1 MMNQTNRD
9 FSMFNFQTDLEG
21 IDLKT
26 LTIQEESLTYQSLVK
41 ILDFLRKHPGTYNL
55 LWLTLE
61 PNETFHALDYETGI
75 NVWCDG
81 DALEE
86 DRFLLEIQQH
96 TSIEEAGE
104 LTDPS
109 HYLETLEFALSLY
122 RKRLTELAKE
132 LKLD

>member
-1 MMNQTNRD
+1 
-9 FSMFNFQTDLEG
+9 MFNFQTDLEG
-21 IDLKT
+21 INLNT
-26 LTIQEESLTYQSLVK
+26 LTIQDESLTYQSLVNVMN
-41 ILDFLRKHPGTYNL
+41 FLKEHPGTYNL
-55 LWLTLE
+55 LWITLDH
-61 PNETFHALDYETGI
+61 NEEFHTLDYETGI

-132 LKLD
+132 LKFN

>member
-21 IDLKT
+21 IDLNT

-41 ILDFLRKHPGTYNL
+41 ILNFLKEHPGTYNL
-55 LWLTLE
+55 LWITLE
-61 PNETFHALDYETGI
+61 HNEKFHTLDYETGI

-96 TSIEEAGE
+96 ISIEEAGE
-104 LTDPS
+104 LTDPN
-109 HYLETLEFALSLY
+109 HYLETFEEALSLY
-122 RKRLTELAKE
+122 RERLNELAKK
-132 LKLD
+132 LKLY

>member
-1 MMNQTNRD
+1 
-9 FSMFNFQTDLEG
+9 MFKFQTDLEG
-21 IDLKT
+21 IDLNT
-26 LTIQEESLTYQSLVK
+26 LTIQDESLTYQSLVNVMN
-41 ILDFLRKHPGTYNL
+41 FLKEHPGTYNL
-55 LWLTLE
+55 LWITLDH
-61 PNETFHALDYETGI
+61 NEEFHTLDYETGI

-132 LKLD
+132 LKFN